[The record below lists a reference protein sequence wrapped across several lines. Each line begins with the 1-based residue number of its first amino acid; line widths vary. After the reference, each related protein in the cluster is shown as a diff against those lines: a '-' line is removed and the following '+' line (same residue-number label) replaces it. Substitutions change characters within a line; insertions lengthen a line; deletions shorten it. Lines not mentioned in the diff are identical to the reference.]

1 MERCLFIKKRFK
13 ILNTSGHLIR
23 NGRFNEKD
31 NEVYLLWSKMAA
43 SFCSA
48 RDMSYGFVS
57 RKCYA
62 SYGRTAHTTFKEI
75 RKKKM
80 PQISNKIR
88 TTNNKCIYRDYLFC
102 YDLRHDKWTFLEG
115 VKTSGALPQ
124 EGFTYQEG
132 SNAKAPNKLLYCCC
146 IEVLVSLPVIDADVV
161 KRILPYVVSR
171 L

>member
-1 MERCLFIKKRFK
+1 ML
-13 ILNTSGHLIR
+13 LIIG

-31 NEVYLLWSKMAA
+31 NEVHLLWSKMAA

-62 SYGRTAHTTFKEI
+62 SYGRAGHTTFKEI

-88 TTNNKCIYRDYLFC
+88 TTNNKVSPTKKVQMPRPLISFY
-102 YDLRHDKWTFLEG
+102 TA
-115 VKTSGALPQ
+115 VV
-124 EGFTYQEG
+124 
-132 SNAKAPNKLLYCCC
+132 
-146 IEVLVSLPVIDADVV
+146 IEFLVSLPVIDADVV
-161 KRILPYVVSR
+161 KRILPYVVS
-171 L
+171 LL